1 MYCNRAARYSDAGV
15 TVGYRLDPALH
26 RGDWPLAHWPLDTGL
41 QASVAPLDTGL
52 QASVGPLDTGLQA
65 SVAPLDTGLQASVGP
80 LVEVESLLSSGCHE
94 PLPQHLLG
102 TVVGQLEGEEGSG
115 LIVGTEMTGRLSHRR

>member
-15 TVGYRLDPALH
+15 AVGYRLDPALH
-26 RGDWPLAHWPLDTGL
+26 RGDWPLAYW
-41 QASVAPLDTGL
+41 
-52 QASVGPLDTGLQA
+52 
-65 SVAPLDTGLQASVGP
+65 PLDTGLQASVGP

-102 TVVGQLEGEEGSG
+102 TVVGQLEGRRGQDRNDG
-115 LIVGTEMTGRLSHRR
+115 TTFLIDDDLSLAYVEPWDEDVIDTLR